1 MTLDYRTTLLT
12 YEGIGSHDA
21 GAMRGDD
28 TMSGRGSGK
37 GLVRASWRQLRKD
50 RELIWLPVLGGFVA
64 ALAAAPVAV
73 VAFFTTSDGEP
84 WGYVLAGVGL
94 LVATFIT
101 TLFAVAFAAGA
112 DERLDGGD
120 PTLRSCLSAAW
131 SRKWAVLQWALLS
144 VVVGLVLR
152 ALREKAGPLGKV
164 LAGLGGL
171 AWGVG
176 TYFVIPILAGT
187 RTSAWSA
194 VGTSAQLMRKKWGN
208 ALRVQIRLG
217 LYVVVWLL
225 AAVGAGFGVY
235 ALSQT
240 STVVAAA
247 VAVVAV
253 VVLVYAALVLSVLG
267 AYVRVALWRFA
278 TGRPVPGF
286 DPSRLEAAVRVKSTS
301 A

>member
-1 MTLDYRTTLLT
+1 MSDR
-12 YEGIGSHDA
+12 
-21 GAMRGDD
+21 GA
-28 TMSGRGSGK
+28 GK
-37 GLVRASWRQLRKD
+37 GIVGASWRQLRKD

-64 ALAAAPVAV
+64 ALAAAPVGV
-73 VAFFTTSDGEP
+73 VAFFTASDGEP
-84 WGYVLAGVGL
+84 WGYVLAAVGL
-94 LVATFIT
+94 LVTTFIV

-112 DERLDGGD
+112 DERMSGGD
-120 PTLRSCLSAAW
+120 PTLRSCMSAAW

-152 ALREKAGPLGKV
+152 ALREKAGLLGKV

-194 VGTSAQLMRKKWGN
+194 TRTSAQLIRQKWGN
-208 ALRVQIRLG
+208 ALRVQIRLW
-217 LYVVVWLL
+217 LYVFVWLV
-225 AAVGAGFGVY
+225 AAVGAGFGVF
-235 ALSQT
+235 ALSQS
-240 STVVAAA
+240 STTLAA
-247 VAVVAV
+247 VVGVVAV

-267 AYVRVALWRFA
+267 AYARVALWRYA

-286 DPSRLEAAVRVKSTS
+286 DVARLDAAVRTRP
-301 A
+301 AQP

>member
-1 MTLDYRTTLLT
+1 
-12 YEGIGSHDA
+12 
-21 GAMRGDD
+21 
-28 TMSGRGSGK
+28 MSGTGGS
-37 GLVRASWRQLRKD
+37 LVRASWRQLRKD

-73 VAFFTTSDGEP
+73 VAFFTASDGKP

-94 LVATFIT
+94 LITTFIA

-112 DERLDGGD
+112 DQRLDGGD
-120 PTLRSCLSAAW
+120 PTLRSSLSAAW

-144 VVVGLVLR
+144 VIVGLVLR
-152 ALREKAGPLGKV
+152 ALRERAGVLGKI

-194 VGTSAQLMRKKWGN
+194 TRTSAQLIREKWGQ

-217 LYVVVWLL
+217 LYVLVWLL
-225 AAVGAGFGVY
+225 VAVGAGFGVY
-235 ALSQT
+235 ALAQT
-240 STVVAAA
+240 STAAA
-247 VAVVAV
+247 VVVAVVAV
-253 VVLVYAALVLSVLG
+253 IVLVYAALVLSVLG
-267 AYVRVALWRFA
+267 AYVRVALWRYA

-286 DPSRLEAAVRVKSTS
+286 DTDRLEAAVRVKPQGI
-301 A
+301 